1 MIVIDANVVLAALR
15 SANGASY
22 VLLRKMI
29 AGEIA
34 FAISPAVVL
43 EYEDVL
49 KRPGILG
56 DKPWIKSDELDVI
69 LDAVFQKALLVSP
82 YFRFRP
88 FLEDPKDDLY
98 VECVRRRCGNDH
110 HERSA
115 LLSSVAA
122 GIRIDSLQCGHIRR
136 GSGGKEMTK

>member
-15 SANGASY
+15 SANGTSY

-34 FAISPAVVL
+34 FAISPAVAL

-56 DKPWIKSDELDVI
+56 DKPWIRPDELDVI

-88 FLEDPKDDLY
+88 FLEDPKDELY
-98 VECVRRRCGNDH
+98 VEC
-110 HERSA
+110 A
-115 LLSSVAA
+115 FAA
-122 GIRIDSLQCGHIRR
+122 GAEMIITNDRHFYHPLLQAFGLTVCNAGTFVAGLAGRR
-136 GSGGKEMTK
+136 

>member
-15 SANGASY
+15 SANGTSY

-34 FAISPAVVL
+34 FAISPAVAL

-98 VECVRRRCGNDH
+98 EEC
-110 HERSA
+110 A
-115 LLSSVAA
+115 FAA
-122 GIRIDSLQCGHIRR
+122 GAEMIITNDRHLYHPLLQAFGLTVCNADTFVAGLAGRR
-136 GSGGKEMTK
+136 

>member
-22 VLLRKMI
+22 ALLRKMI

-34 FAISPAVVL
+34 FAISPAVAL

-69 LDAVFQKALLVSP
+69 LDAVFQKALPCS
-82 YFRFRP
+82 
-88 FLEDPKDDLY
+88 
-98 VECVRRRCGNDH
+98 CRRISAFDH
-110 HERSA
+110 SWKIPRTIS
-115 LLSSVAA
+115 
-122 GIRIDSLQCGHIRR
+122 
-136 GSGGKEMTK
+136 M